1 MEDKRTPVVC
11 LIHRQTTNIIDNRSS
26 RSL

>member
-1 MEDKRTPVVC
+1 MKDKRTPVVC
-11 LIHRQTTNIIDNRSS
+11 LIHRQTINIIYHRRS